1 MALNQDIHR
10 RRRDD
15 LGISTA
21 ALGEITGIHRNRL
34 GLYLNGTAQL
44 SNTEILK
51 LEATFNELDMLV
63 QAAAPF
69 HPSFQSVERTKDL
82 LARLRAGDLGDPRP
96 ARGLL
101 GGLS

>member
-1 MALNQDIHR
+1 MALNQEIHR

-21 ALGEITGIHRNRL
+21 ALGEITGVHRNRL

-51 LEATFNELDMLV
+51 VEETLNELDLLV
-63 QAAAPF
+63 LAAAPF

-82 LARLRAGDLGDPRP
+82 LARMRAGEFNNKIQK
-96 ARGLL
+96 
-101 GGLS
+101 SEEQQ